1 MPIEQRKAINCS
13 SSNTEVVND
22 YSIDN
27 ISSDDYLETV
37 EFKNIKK
44 LLKEDNLEYITE
56 FLRNLLK
63 VSKPNSPNC
72 FRKNGIIHS

>member
-1 MPIEQRKAINCS
+1 MPIEQSMVNSS

-37 EFKNIKK
+37 EFKTIKK
-44 LLKEDNLEYITE
+44 LLKSE
-56 FLRNLLK
+56 K
-63 VSKPNSPNC
+63 
-72 FRKNGIIHS
+72 